1 MKTPFKWLAATLA
14 ASTFCVASPVFA
26 QAPLKLTLAHA
37 VAPTNPRAMAA
48 QKFAELVGQKSGGR
62 ITIQVAGAA
71 QLGDDLTMLS
81 ALRTGTLDMSMNSQG
96 PVSSVLPELSALGLP
111 YIFSSQQKAWELLD
125 GPIGDELAKKL
136 EPKNLILLSWMD
148 NGIRQITNNKRPI
161 TTPDDLKG
169 IKIRTPPDPSTVDAF
184 QAMGASTQQINF
196 SELYIALQTGVVDGQ
211 ENPLANIHA
220 GKLHEVQKFFSITN
234 HKYES
239 TPFIMSKITWGKLSD
254 ADKTLIREAA
264 KEATKYQR
272 DLMAEADDKL
282 MAEYKKMPSV
292 QINFPDQGPF
302 KAATQKVWDAWEQK
316 PFGDFVKKL
325 RAASK

>member
-1 MKTPFKWLAATLA
+1 MKTRFKCLAAAIVLGTLGA
-14 ASTFCVASPVFA
+14 QFAFA
-26 QAPLKLTLAHA
+26 QAQVKLVLAHA
-37 VAPTNPRAMAA
+37 VAPTNPRSMAA
-48 QKFAELVGQKSGGR
+48 VKFADMVKERSGGR
-62 ITIQVAGAA
+62 ITVQVAGGA
-71 QLGDDLTMLS
+71 QLGDDLTMLA

-96 PVSSVLPELSALGLP
+96 PVSTVLPELSALGLP
-111 YIFSSQQKAWELLD
+111 YVFSSQQKAWELLD
-125 GPIGDELAKKL
+125 GPIGDDLGKKL
-136 EPKNLILLSWMD
+136 ESKNLILLSWMD
-148 NGIRQITNNKRPI
+148 NGIRQITNNRRPI

-169 IKIRTPPDPSTVDAF
+169 IKLRTPPDPSTVDMF